1 MLCFGIKM
9 PLRAIFYTCIIRHK
23 RRSVNTQKKKR
34 EKVSRFLELLFFFYN
49 ADMHVV

>member
-1 MLCFGIKM
+1 M
-9 PLRAIFYTCIIRHK
+9 PIFQKFFRFFRKIFEKVIDK
-23 RRSVNTQKKKR
+23 PTQKKKR